1 MAARA
6 YTPGLMVSARM
17 RHHAR
22 RLLPISGD
30 VLVKVGD
37 EVEAHQ
43 VVARTFMPGDITPLN
58 MAKLLSMPPADV
70 PQCMQKQ
77 VGEKVAMGEILARTK
92 GIFGMMR
99 TEYKS
104 PAAGTIEAISSMTG
118 QVILRGEPSPL
129 QVRAYLTGTVTEI
142 IPNEGCVVEADVA
155 FVQGIFGIGGETF
168 GPLRMV
174 CNSHDQELTAD
185 RIQAG
190 MKGCVIVGGA
200 RVTHE
205 AIAKAKVE
213 GVAAIVSGGIDDEDL
228 EKFLGYSVG
237 VAITGSE
244 LVGLTLIITE
254 GFGEIAMAERTF
266 NLLKSHEGSDAAVNG
281 ATQIRAGV
289 LRPEVVIP
297 LRANHASTDA
307 PPEHGPGYLEIG
319 VPVRVIRDPYF
330 GKLGTVRAL
339 PPEPAVLE
347 SGSRARV
354 LEVQFASGGSA
365 IIPRANVELIEG

>member
-1 MAARA
+1 MARA
-6 YTPGLMVSARM
+6 YTPGLMVSART
-17 RHHAR
+17 RYHTR

-37 EVEAHQ
+37 KVEAHQ

-70 PQCMQKQ
+70 PQCMLKKE
-77 VGEKVAMGEILARTK
+77 GEKVAVGEILARTK

-104 PAAGTIEAISSMTG
+104 PAAGTIEAISSVTG

-142 IPNEGCVVEADVA
+142 IPNEGCVVAADIA

-168 GPLRMV
+168 GPLRMA
-174 CNSHDQELTAD
+174 CTSQDQELTAG
-185 RIQAG
+185 RIQAS
-190 MKGCVIVGGA
+190 MKGSIIVGGA

-205 AIAKAKVE
+205 AITRAKAE

-244 LVGLTLIITE
+244 QVGLTLIITE

-266 NLLKSHEGSDAAVNG
+266 NLLKSFEGSEAAVNG

-289 LRPEVVIP
+289 LRPEIVIP
-297 LRANHASTDA
+297 LDVNIASAEA
-307 PPEHGPGYLEIG
+307 PPEHSPGYLEIG
-319 VPVRVIRDPYF
+319 MPVRIIRDPYF
-330 GKLGTVRAL
+330 GKLGTVSAL
-339 PPEPAVLE
+339 PAEPAVLG
-347 SGSRARV
+347 SGSKARV
-354 LEVQFASGGSA
+354 LEVRFASGGSA